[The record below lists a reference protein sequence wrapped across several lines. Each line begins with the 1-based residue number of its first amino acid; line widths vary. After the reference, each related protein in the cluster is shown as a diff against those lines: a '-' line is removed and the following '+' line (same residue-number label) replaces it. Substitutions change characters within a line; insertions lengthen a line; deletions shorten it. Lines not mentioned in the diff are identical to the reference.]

1 MEKEQILVN
10 LFNNIPVVSEDHLE
24 LMLNQMSKE
33 DALYILIQSVK
44 YSFHQGTFSIGET
57 EVLSKALRIITREEE
72 EKKEG

>member
-10 LFNNIPVVSEDHLE
+10 LFNSIPVLSEDHLE
-24 LMLNQMSKE
+24 LMLGQMSKD

-57 EVLSKALRIITREEE
+57 EVLSKALRILS
-72 EKKEG
+72 KNNSND